1 MHQVVSLYVCVC
13 VLSLEVCGPAGFT
26 EVETGDEC
34 PAPKFLMAG
43 AHARLGGELGPL
55 QVR

>member
-1 MHQVVSLYVCVC
+1 MFVC

-26 EVETGDEC
+26 EVEIGDEC
-34 PAPKFLMAG
+34 PAPKFLMAR

-55 QVR
+55 QV